1 MIEEGFLEVF
11 ASLIYGSGWMDRNE
25 TTFRDCNWALV
36 SFSSNL
42 SHTLSNPSPQV
53 EFKALPTQR
62 PPTPPSGDPRTSAIL
77 FLFEEFVPQEYRDQ
91 LAAPKKKGL
100 FAPTALFVASLNP
113 KSKQWKP
120 APTLNGKPYVVGN
133 IPSIPKAAPTRDR
146 ESDFETML
154 KSSNATTKV
163 SLTRGISTR
172 DHPIPTPISAHM
184 PLPESDVPPVPPLPA
199 HSPIKSKGRFKLGR
213 KRSGGM
219 QPAEYDEMDFET
231 REASD
236 SDSGGDSPL
245 SKSNG
250 GAGQNKRLSKDDAWI
265 DILVADTGRRRLPGQ
280 DEHLGTKNN
289 NRRKVGIS
297 NNRSDPELARE
308 EMEKV
313 LAGVPPPDDDG
324 FPFPTKTNGTGHHSN
339 HRHAEEPLP
348 DPEPYPY
355 ANPLQGRPS
364 LESDEYTQNDGPMIR
379 VQSPSTIASRHDQ
392 RWPAHH
398 ARESMDSQDFEPV
411 PQTFSQEVEIPSFI
425 DSERN
430 YSHELIPPQPTSAT
444 LPPSPSGHQSRHLP
458 ENAVAEGVNASPGGK
473 KANVSTLIDMFQQ
486 KGTPA
491 PSKLPVRSASL
502 ENPKSSPAGVS
513 PPLVPT
519 PVLPAA
525 SSSPKPAGSPVVEAE
540 PLAGAA
546 QDLPSAKGSPSRYVH
561 GAPLHNVIEEEEE
574 D

>member
-1 MIEEGFLEVF
+1 MYTAFLP
-11 ASLIYGSGWMDRNE
+11 
-25 TTFRDCNWALV
+25 
-36 SFSSNL
+36 L
-42 SHTLSNPSPQV
+42 SQI

-91 LAAPKKKGL
+91 LAAPKKKGI

-133 IPSIPKAAPTRDR
+133 IPSIPKPLPGRDR
-146 ESDFETML
+146 ESDFENML
-154 KSSNATTKV
+154 KTSNATTKV

-172 DHPIPTPISAHM
+172 DHPVPTPITPVSHL
-184 PLPESDVPPVPPLPA
+184 PLPETDIPPVPPLPA
-199 HSPIKSKGRFKLGR
+199 QSPIKAKGRFKLGR

-236 SDSGGDSPL
+236 SDSVGDSPL

-265 DILVADTGRRRLPGQ
+265 DILVADTGRRRMPGNQ
-280 DEHLGTKNN
+280 EAELGTKSN
-289 NRRKVGIS
+289 NRRRAIT

-324 FPFPTKTNGTGHHSN
+324 FPFNAHSNGTGGYGHGN
-339 HRHAEEPLP
+339 RIHAEESLP
-348 DPEPYPY
+348 EPEPYPY
-355 ANPLQGRPS
+355 ANPLQGRRS
-364 LESDEYTQNDGPMIR
+364 MESDEYTTNDGPMIR
-379 VQSPSTIASRHDQ
+379 VQSPSTIASRHEQ
-392 RWPAHH
+392 RWPSHQ
-398 ARESMDSQDFEPV
+398 RESMDSQDFEPV
-411 PQTFSQEVEIPSFI
+411 PQTLSQEVEIPSFI
-425 DSERN
+425 DTERN
-430 YSHELIPPQPTSAT
+430 YSHERIPPQPSSAT
-444 LPPSPSGHQSRHLP
+444 LPPSPGGLQIRNLP
-458 ENAVAEGVNASPGGK
+458 DSITAPEGVNSSPGGK

-486 KGTPA
+486 KAAPA

-502 ENPKSSPAGVS
+502 ENPKTTATTATTTSVS

-519 PVLPAA
+519 PILPAT
-525 SSSPKPAGSPVVEAE
+525 SSSPKPGGSPVVEPEA
-540 PLAGAA
+540 LAGAA
-546 QDLPSAKGSPSRYVH
+546 VDAPSAKGSPSRYVH
-561 GAPLHNVIEEEEE
+561 GAPLHNVMEEEEE